1 MDSKRSTSRRFVRL
15 LAFFLGGYVVASL
28 VRNDRANVQPLHD
41 TSVTAEPESTTPV
54 QFASQ
59 PRRRS
64 LPARLAFAS
73 AFVTL
78 FFAGAALTA
87 GAGDQVAQL
96 VEGDQSVAV
105 ATTDATTTDAA
116 PAEPAPDLAPPAE
129 TTAPAPP
136 PRVGPPDEPVDANA
150 APAPAPAPEAPA
162 TTTVADAA
170 TMDAPTAE
178 AATPA
183 PAASEAAESDRARVA
198 VHSAVPSAAP
208 TSQPASSN
216 AKRAR
221 KRTARKLVVVKATP
235 DPEVDTPGVGS
246 VVWLNRPLGDPTPPA
261 DRLTRPFA
269 RKLWAT
275 AHDTGTDWALVLGV
289 VRAQGG
295 HGRVPADAASVR
307 LIATRLAELQKS
319 GKSETEA

>member
-15 LAFFLGGYVVASL
+15 LAFFLGGYVVASI
-28 VRNDRANVQPLHD
+28 VRNDRANVQPLPD

-136 PRVGPPDEPVDANA
+136 PRAPRPPPAEPPAPAPPPRVGPPDEPVDANA

-162 TTTVADAA
+162 TTTVA
-170 TMDAPTAE
+170 
-178 AATPA
+178 
-183 PAASEAAESDRARVA
+183 
-198 VHSAVPSAAP
+198 
-208 TSQPASSN
+208 
-216 AKRAR
+216 
-221 KRTARKLVVVKATP
+221 
-235 DPEVDTPGVGS
+235 
-246 VVWLNRPLGDPTPPA
+246 
-261 DRLTRPFA
+261 
-269 RKLWAT
+269 
-275 AHDTGTDWALVLGV
+275 
-289 VRAQGG
+289 
-295 HGRVPADAASVR
+295 
-307 LIATRLAELQKS
+307 
-319 GKSETEA
+319 